1 MDKNA
6 AMEGGLTM
14 DDENKDIDL
23 EEETVGTEASDLATA
38 GVEAEESM
46 EAAKTEAEEKAEVS
60 ETEVQEKAEASAAE
74 AEEKA
79 AADLERRRR
88 AHKLSL
94 RVLLVFTV
102 IVAAYIIYALVT
114 QDLNIHIF
122 QILLGLFLVAYVV
135 LMDVVEP
142 KLGGLFEDID
152 QERKSAYYKMLV
164 ADIIGSGALLY
175 WVIGIGTE
183 SGADI
188 LIPAIIYLIAMQG
201 KRKFRDVFEGYVKNE
216 PADEEAEEEEE
227 AADEVSEETT
237 KELPGSDGGDDDG
250 SDGGDDVRLT
260 GGDDGGQGCGTAD
273 GEEE

>member
-1 MDKNA
+1 
-6 AMEGGLTM
+6 M

-23 EEETVGTEASDLATA
+23 EEKTVGTEASDLATV

-46 EAAKTEAEEKAEVS
+46 EAS

-122 QILLGLFLVAYVV
+122 QVLLGLFLVAYVV

-152 QERKSAYYKMLV
+152 QERKGAYYKMLV

-201 KRKFRDVFEGYVKNE
+201 KRRFRDVFEGYVKDE

-227 AADEVSEETT
+227 AADEVSEETM
-237 KELPGSDGGDDDG
+237 KELPGSDGGADG
-250 SDGGDDVRLT
+250 ESDGGDAGESD
-260 GGDDGGQGCGTAD
+260 GGADGEPDDGDDSESDGGTAD